1 MTNSTTHPVA
11 ERLSAPGPKRILSLD
26 GGGIRGAITL
36 GYLEKMEAEL
46 RRRHNRP
53 DMVLSDYF
61 DLIGGTSTGSIIAA
75 SLAIGM
81 DIASIL
87 KGYGEMGGKIFE
99 RPARWWQAGKLLR
112 QNLFYK
118 NRPAAI
124 EETLQAYF
132 RNPETKQE
140 ILLGGPELKC
150 GLVVVMK
157 RVDTFSVW
165 PMHNNPKGK
174 YYPKN
179 KGIPL
184 WRVVRASSAAP
195 TFFPPTIFQYD
206 NEGSIGAFIDGG
218 VSTFNNPA
226 MLLFLIATLKGFH
239 LEWPADPAQMLL
251 VSVGTGTTRIRYTPE
266 EVKAL
271 GKKNALFWGATV
283 PELFI
288 RDGSDFGEFLL
299 QNMSRSPTARKID
312 SEVGTLENDL
322 FGGQAAL
329 HYLRY
334 QATLTDEDIALN
346 QAFTVRD
353 PSTFPKVD
361 SLASMMRMDAGGH
374 VFHLAEIGRRAGL
387 RDLDGGKFDAH
398 FLRGFDV

>member
-1 MTNSTTHPVA
+1 MTDYSSHPVA
-11 ERLSAPGPKRILSLD
+11 QRLYATGPKRILSLD
-26 GGGIRGAITL
+26 GGGIRGAVTL
-36 GYLEKMEAEL
+36 GYLKKLEAEL

-87 KGYGEMGGKIFE
+87 KGYGEMGSTIFE
-99 RPARWWQAGKLLR
+99 PPAKWWQFGKLLR

-124 EETLQAYF
+124 EGTLQKYF
-132 RNPETKQE
+132 HNQETNTE
-140 ILLGGPELKC
+140 ILLGGKELKC
-150 GLVVVMK
+150 GLVIVAK

-174 YYPKN
+174 YYDQN
-179 KGIPL
+179 KDIPL

-206 NEGSIGAFIDGG
+206 QKGSKGAFIDGG

-226 MLLFLIATLKGFH
+226 MLLFLISTLKGFK
-239 LEWPADPAQMLL
+239 LEWPTGPDQLLL
-251 VSVGTGTTRIRYTPE
+251 VSIGTGTTDIRYTAD
-266 EVKAL
+266 EVQEL
-271 GKKNALFWGATV
+271 GEKNALFWGQTV
-283 PELFI
+283 PNLFM
-288 RDGSDFGEFLL
+288 RDGSDYNELLL
-299 QNMSRSPTARKID
+299 QNLSNSPTARKID
-312 SEVGTLENDL
+312 SEVGTLGEDL
-322 FGGQAAL
+322 FGGQASL

-334 QATLTDEDIALN
+334 QATITDADISENKKYTAKN
-346 QAFTVRD
+346 PEA
-353 PSTFPKVD
+353 FPKVD
-361 SLASMMRMDAGGH
+361 TLDEMMKMDRGVN
-374 VFHLAEIGRRAGL
+374 VFHLAEIGKRYGEEAL
-387 RDLDGGKFDAH
+387 AEKVFEEH
-398 FLRGFDV
+398 FLKGFDV